1 MMGSASLDIAYVSCG
16 RLDAYIESMISLWD
30 VAAGILLVES
40 AGGRVDHSTRI
51 RCRQIRHRGNQRP
64 YPDRMIATGIGYD
77 VHRLVTGR
85 PLILGG
91 VEIPHP
97 LGLDGHSDADVLCHA
112 IADAL
117 LGAAGEPDIG
127 HLFPNTDQSIRG
139 ISSLEILRRVRALLD
154 EKSIVIHNID
164 STLIAEEPRISP
176 YLANMKELV
185 GAALNLPPA
194 RIGIKATTNETMGFL
209 GRGEGM
215 AAMATACVD
224 RPL

>member
-1 MMGSASLDIAYVSCG
+1 
-16 RLDAYIESMISLWD
+16 
-30 VAAGILLVES
+30 
-40 AGGRVDHSTRI
+40 
-51 RCRQIRHRGNQRP
+51 
-64 YPDRMIATGIGYD
+64 MIATGIGYD

-97 LGLDGHSDADVLCHA
+97 LGLEGHSDADVLCHA

-154 EKSIVIHNID
+154 EKSIVIHNVD
-164 STLIAEEPRISP
+164 STLVAEGPRISP
-176 YLANMKELV
+176 YLGNMKELV

-194 RIGIKATTNETMGFL
+194 RVGIKATTNETMGFL

-224 RPL
+224 RPN